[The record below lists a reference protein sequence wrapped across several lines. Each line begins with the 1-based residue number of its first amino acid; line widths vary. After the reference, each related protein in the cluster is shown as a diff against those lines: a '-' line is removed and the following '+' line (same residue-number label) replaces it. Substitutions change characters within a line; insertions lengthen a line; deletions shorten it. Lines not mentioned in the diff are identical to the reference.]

1 MPVRSLR
8 SSLLRWPT
16 VGEVDRAAR
25 AWAEQLAEE
34 DPAVLAAGYFGSYAR
49 GDWGVG
55 SDLDLIVIVE
65 RHGHDYGPIRALDW
79 RLDSLPVPA
88 ELLSYSLDDWQRLM
102 GSDRRFARTLRDET
116 VWLTGE
122 DRVTQPEPTES

>member
-8 SSLLRWPT
+8 SSLLKWPT
-16 VGEVDRAAR
+16 AGQVDRAAR
-25 AWAEQLAEE
+25 AWAERLAEE
-34 DPAVLAAGYFGSYAR
+34 EPAVLAAGYFGSYAR

-65 RHGHDYGPIRALDW
+65 RDEPDNGPNPALAW

-88 ELLSYSLDDWQRLM
+88 ELLTYSREEWRRLM
-102 GSDRRFARTLRDET
+102 GSDGRFARTLRNET
-116 VWLTGE
+116 VWLIGE
-122 DRVTQPEPTES
+122 DRLAAVQ